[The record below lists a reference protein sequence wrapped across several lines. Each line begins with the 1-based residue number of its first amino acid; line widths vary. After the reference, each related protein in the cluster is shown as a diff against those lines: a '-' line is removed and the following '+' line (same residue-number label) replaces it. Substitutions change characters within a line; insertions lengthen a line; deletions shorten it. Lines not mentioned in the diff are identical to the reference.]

1 MLLAGAFGA
10 RPPAPRPGGNTTI
23 AVVATNARLTK
34 AEVNRVAIMADD
46 GFARAIRPSHTV
58 GDGDTVFVLAT
69 GQNAAA
75 NPTDRRRAGGG
86 GAGRSHRARGGA
98 GAGARRPARGP
109 RSRHGAGP
117 LPVSFHLVVV
127 ALYSFAIVGMGVW
140 TSRLVRTSSEF
151 FVAGRSLGAG
161 LVFSSMLAANIG
173 AGSLFGASG
182 LAYRDGVSAWWWV
195 GSAGLGSLVFA
206 FAVAPRLWALAKE
219 HDFYTTGD
227 YLEFR
232 YGATVR
238 GVATALVGIGALA
251 LLAGQLIAG
260 ATILNLLTG
269 MPRWAGALTGGAIMT
284 IYFTSGGLL
293 GSAWINTA
301 QLVVM
306 VVGLGL
312 AVPAALLSVGGLG
325 NLLVDAPA
333 FLVDPMYSAGPGSGW
348 TLLALTGPAFIVSP
362 GLIQK
367 AYGARSANA
376 VRVGVAAN
384 ALALLAF
391 AVRAGAAGPGRAG
404 GRAGHREP
412 QRGAAPR
419 AHAAAAAVARRDRA
433 GGGVLHRRGHL
444 RRRAV
449 HDLQLGDQGS
459 LQALHQPGGQRRDAA
474 ARRPP
479 DHGGRRRWSASC
491 WRSCSTP

>member
-1 MLLAGAFGA
+1 
-10 RPPAPRPGGNTTI
+10 
-23 AVVATNARLTK
+23 
-34 AEVNRVAIMADD
+34 VN
-46 GFARAIRPSHTV
+46 
-58 GDGDTVFVLAT
+58 
-69 GQNAAA
+69 
-75 NPTDRRRAGGG
+75 
-86 GAGRSHRARGGA
+86 
-98 GAGARRPARGP
+98 
-109 RSRHGAGP
+109 
-117 LPVSFHLVVV
+117 FHLVVV
-127 ALYSFAIVGMGVW
+127 AIYSCAIVGMGVW
-140 TSRLVRTSSEF
+140 TSRLVRTSSQF

-232 YGATVR
+232 YGPTVR
-238 GVATALVGIGALA
+238 GVATALVGIGSLA

-284 IYFTSGGLL
+284 VYFTSGGLL

-301 QLVVM
+301 QLFVM
-306 VVGLGL
+306 VAGLGL
-312 AVPAALLSVGGLG
+312 AVPAALVSVGGLG

-333 FLVDPMYSAGPGSGW
+333 WLVDPMYSAGPGSGW

-376 VRVGVAAN
+376 VRAGVGAN

-391 AVRAGAAGPGRAG
+391 AFVPVLLGLVARVENPNEVLPRVLTQLLPPWLGAIALAAVFSTAVDTCDAVLFMISSSATKDLYKRFINPSAADEILLRVGRRITVAAGVIGVSLAIVLETVIGAVTVFYSLLVVSLLVPVIGGLYLKRAGSREALAAI
-404 GRAGHREP
+404 
-412 QRGAAPR
+412 
-419 AHAAAAAVARRDRA
+419 
-433 GGGVLHRRGHL
+433 GGGVLTL
-444 RRRAV
+444 FAV
-449 HDLQLGDQGS
+449 RVAGPAYFP
-459 LQALHQPGGQRRDAA
+459 ALDPTLAGICAA
-474 ARRPP
+474 ATLFLGFLLARLAAGRP
-479 DHGGRRRWSASC
+479 DLTTETTTAR
-491 WRSCSTP
+491 